1 MPRKSWKPRGGPGR
15 VAPAPELQSKALDP
29 NPIPAEVPECSRAA
43 EVTDDVASA
52 VVEVGRLRLDSPVAA
67 EEEIVKE
74 LVGIGGVETELSEEE
89 LRANHQMQEDEV
101 MHRFLLLSFRLG
113 GVLAVQYSTIE

>member
-52 VVEVGRLRLDSPVAA
+52 VVEVGRLRLGSPAAAAEDALA
-67 EEEIVKE
+67 EEEIVGE

-101 MHRFLLLSFRLG
+101 MHRFLPLSLFQTRG
-113 GVLAVQYSTIE
+113 